1 MGAMAF
7 GGGSAW
13 AMPVTTGTAPFE
25 VDWSCSS
32 TLCATN
38 NQTPPAGVTLTGIAA
53 FSNPVF
59 TTEGSGLVDLSIDV
73 TISNTTAQGSLS
85 TADWQS
91 IRLTSWGFDTDPDAG
106 GGSTSG
112 ALVFQNVLLNKTF
125 PGGFMQ
131 VDVCLVGGT
140 NCSGG
145 SNGGLAP
152 VGSGASQPSSDAFI
166 LNLTGFPTGTTSV
179 DFGTEVAGATELFD
193 VKYQTGLG
201 NGGSFEFQNQP
212 CVTGSSGCGD
222 PPTNAPEPTS
232 MTLLGSG
239 LVLLGWFARRR
250 IALGGTAAA

>member
-1 MGAMAF
+1 MRRLFIGLPLMGAMAF

-91 IRLTSWGFDTDPDAG
+91 IRLTSWGFDTDPDATG
-106 GGSTSG
+106 VTTSG
-112 ALVFQNVLLNKTF
+112 AAVFQSATLNTNF
-125 PGGFMQ
+125 PSFMQ
-131 VDVCLVGGT
+131 VDVCVIGGQ

-145 SNGGLAP
+145 ANGGLAP
-152 VGSGASQPSSDAFI
+152 LGSGAQQPGSDTF
-166 LNLTGFPTGTTSV
+166 T
-179 DFGTEVAGATELFD
+179 
-193 VKYQTGLG
+193 
-201 NGGSFEFQNQP
+201 
-212 CVTGSSGCGD
+212 
-222 PPTNAPEPTS
+222 
-232 MTLLGSG
+232 
-239 LVLLGWFARRR
+239 
-250 IALGGTAAA
+250 